1 MKCKEG
7 NYKIVNFKSIF
18 ENIVFLNYLN
28 IFVIYIELIEIYFY
42 NI

>member
-7 NYKIVNFKSIF
+7 NHKIANFKSTP
-18 ENIVFLNYLN
+18 ENIAFLNYLN
-28 IFVIYIELIEIYFY
+28 IFVTHIELIEIYLY